1 MYVEF
6 IFGKYEKL
14 VSIEKIL
21 HQFCHMSS
29 YLTAIH
35 LTSTSFFKDNPYFY
49 IINIIT
55 MTLLLMAAGSGSRYG
70 KLKQFDELGPKEEF
84 LMEFAI
90 YDAIKNDFKQ
100 IVVITKAEN
109 VSFLKDYLSEKL
121 PKTIQLDVLAQELTD
136 LPSGVTF
143 TGERKKP
150 WGTAHAVWTARNVI
164 NGPFV
169 VINAD
174 DFYGQSAYKKA
185 ADFMKEDNNA
195 YSLLGYT
202 LKDTLSEHG
211 SVSRGVCKVDG
222 DNLVSVEERLKIV
235 QTGNGVK
242 DEDTGLEFTG
252 NEQASMNFWV
262 CRPSIFAKIE
272 SEFKTFL
279 KDEDRIANSELYL
292 PFMIQEMLQAKEIAV
307 KCIPSGGDWFGV
319 TYASDKEKAMK
330 SLQDKTDNGQYVSP
344 LWN

>member
-1 MYVEF
+1 
-6 IFGKYEKL
+6 
-14 VSIEKIL
+14 
-21 HQFCHMSS
+21 
-29 YLTAIH
+29 
-35 LTSTSFFKDNPYFY
+35 
-49 IINIIT
+49 

-90 YDAIKNDFKQ
+90 YDAIKNDFEQ

-109 VSFLKDYLSEKL
+109 VTFLKDYLSERL
-121 PKTIQLDVLAQELTD
+121 PEHVKLDVLAQEITD

-150 WGTAHAVWTARNVI
+150 WGTAHAVWTARDVVK
-164 NGPFV
+164 GPFV

-174 DFYGQSAYKKA
+174 DFYGQAAYKKA
-185 ADFMKEDNNA
+185 ADFMKSDDSA

-211 SVSRGVCKVDG
+211 SVSRGVCKVSG
-222 DNLVSVEERLKIV
+222 DNLVSVEERLKLV
-235 QTGNGVK
+235 QKGDVVL
-242 DEDTGLEFTG
+242 DEDSELEFTG
-252 NEQASMNFWV
+252 EEQASMNFWV
-262 CRPSIFAKIE
+262 CRPSIFDKIE
-272 SEFKTFL
+272 SEFRAFL

-292 PFMIQEMLQAKEIAV
+292 PFMVQEMLQAKEIEV

-319 TYASDKEKAMK
+319 TYASDKEKAME
-330 SLQDKTDNGQYVSP
+330 SLSSKTKQGQYVSP

>member
-1 MYVEF
+1 
-6 IFGKYEKL
+6 
-14 VSIEKIL
+14 
-21 HQFCHMSS
+21 
-29 YLTAIH
+29 
-35 LTSTSFFKDNPYFY
+35 
-49 IINIIT
+49 

-90 YDAIKNDFKQ
+90 YDAIANDFSQ

-109 VSFLKDYLSEKL
+109 VSFLNDYLSERL
-121 PKTIQLDVLAQELTD
+121 PKNIKLDVLAQELTD
-136 LPSGVTF
+136 LPQGTTF

-164 NGPFV
+164 DGPFV

-185 ADFMKEDNNA
+185 ADFMKSNNNA

-211 SVSRGVCKVDG
+211 SVSRGVCKVSG
-222 DNLVSVEERLKIV
+222 DDLLSVEERLKLV
-235 QTGNGVK
+235 QKGDVVL

-252 NEQASMNFWV
+252 GEQASMNFWV
-262 CRPSIFAKIE
+262 CRPSIFDKIE
-272 SEFKTFL
+272 SEFRIFL
-279 KDEDRIANSELYL
+279 KDDERIANSELYL
-292 PFMIQEMLQAKEIAV
+292 PFMIQEMLQAKEIEV
-307 KCIPSGGDWFGV
+307 KCVPSGGDWFGV
-319 TYASDKEKAMK
+319 TYASDKEKAME
-330 SLQDKTDNGQYVSP
+330 SLSNKTKKGQYVSP